1 MDDERRLSQDRIKF
15 LHPRF
20 PQRGKGGIEKA
31 EEFEKKFFITL
42 TLTLGVPMT
51 YTSDEVMLATLFPDA
66 KGRGINTQD
75 FHKLFAK
82 YGGDRVMTK
91 SLFRIFAQL
100 LADGHE
106 LKNLTL
112 TARGSRC
119 QRQ

>member
-51 YTSDEVMLATLFPDA
+51 YTSDEVMLATLFPMP
-66 KGRGINTQD
+66 
-75 FHKLFAK
+75 
-82 YGGDRVMTK
+82 RVEVSTRKTFTSCLPSMVAT
-91 SLFRIFAQL
+91 
-100 LADGHE
+100 E
-106 LKNLTL
+106 
-112 TARGSRC
+112 
-119 QRQ
+119 

>member
-1 MDDERRLSQDRIKF
+1 
-15 LHPRF
+15 
-20 PQRGKGGIEKA
+20 
-31 EEFEKKFFITL
+31 
-42 TLTLGVPMT
+42 MT

-106 LKNLTL
+106 LTKLNFDGTGKSLSKAVDKMNVHLILNIVQFIHNRDTDTTPTPEETSGL
-112 TARGSRC
+112 DDEVGYQVVAD
-119 QRQ
+119 